1 MDYDMTTNH
10 IKSLIDNNCLDEAIH
25 LLSHRI
31 ERNKEDDEAY
41 YLMGNVYRKQGNM
54 KMAMFYYT
62 SATEINAHSPATEA
76 YRVLLDIRN
85 FINPDYNP

>member
-31 ERNKEDDEAY
+31 ETNKEDDEAY

-62 SATEINAHSPATEA
+62 SATEINAHSPAAEA
-76 YRVLLDIRN
+76 YRVLAGLLYPES
-85 FINPDYNP
+85 FS

>member
-31 ERNKEDDEAY
+31 ETNKEDDEAY
-41 YLMGNVYRKQGNM
+41 YLMGNVYRKQGNTGGM
-54 KMAMFYYT
+54 ERRRKPAQH
-62 SATEINAHSPATEA
+62 ING
-76 YRVLLDIRN
+76 
-85 FINPDYNP
+85 